1 MRSYITGINSL
12 VPKSCK
18 RIYVTM
24 IRVSVK
30 VQKTSILNEI
40 CLMAKQF
47 RKALMMHK
55 RWIGFGMKKFSLIV
69 QDMVQDKR
77 YFAGAECD
85 ITSSN
90 FDMSCNDIALKVI
103 K

>member
-1 MRSYITGINSL
+1 
-12 VPKSCK
+12 
-18 RIYVTM
+18 
-24 IRVSVK
+24 
-30 VQKTSILNEI
+30 
-40 CLMAKQF
+40 
-47 RKALMMHK
+47 
-55 RWIGFGMKKFSLIV
+55 
-69 QDMVQDKR
+69 MVQDKR

>member
-1 MRSYITGINSL
+1 
-12 VPKSCK
+12 
-18 RIYVTM
+18 
-24 IRVSVK
+24 
-30 VQKTSILNEI
+30 
-40 CLMAKQF
+40 MAKHF

>member
-40 CLMAKQF
+40 CLNGKTISQ
-47 RKALMMHK
+47 
-55 RWIGFGMKKFSLIV
+55 
-69 QDMVQDKR
+69 
-77 YFAGAECD
+77 
-85 ITSSN
+85 SS
-90 FDMSCNDIALKVI
+90 DDA
-103 K
+103 